1 MVADSSAGTPRVASP
16 LDDLNDGFHE
26 SYDQARAEA
35 KRRAPVLVIC
45 ADVLT
50 VFRDGKR
57 TDRELS
63 PRIFHVIKSV
73 AHAPVALFAA
83 LRREELDVQRL
94 AAMATSSER
103 VLATLDAERELDP
116 ATRADLRAVLSVT
129 LRFARAASTKL
140 PARDAL
146 DAFAAEQG
154 PLLLRLTEA
163 ATRVELKALDAC
175 VEQALAE
182 LTSEERAHFQVVV
195 TGDHQARNRSLG
207 MQYFQKRLGEEPGA
221 EDRVAYG
228 EGVEDADEAHAL
240 VGTRRLDNSIA
251 QAFFGDPKRLQ
262 RDVLG
267 DAVHALLEESNLALI
282 R

>member
-1 MVADSSAGTPRVASP
+1 MSDDLARVGTP
-16 LDDLNDGFHE
+16 LDDVNDGFHE

-35 KRRAPVLVIC
+35 KLDAPVFVIC

-50 VFRDGKR
+50 VFRGKKR
-57 TDRELS
+57 QDHPFS

-83 LRREELDVQRL
+83 FQRERPDPRRVSALVEHVQRSL
-94 AAMATSSER
+94 GALEGEHAAAEE
-103 VLATLDAERELDP
+103 TL
-116 ATRADLRAVLSVT
+116 ADLRAVLSST
-129 LRFARAASTKL
+129 LTFAERAAAERPS
-140 PARDAL
+140 AAAL
-146 DAFAAEQG
+146 DAFAKEQG

-175 VEQALAE
+175 VEKALDE
-182 LTSEERAHFQVVV
+182 LGADDRAGLQVVV

-221 EDRVAYG
+221 EERVTYG

-240 VGTRRLDNSIA
+240 VGTRRLDNAVA

-267 DAVHALLEESNLALI
+267 DAVHALLAESELSLI